1 MRKQQGVT
9 LLETLIAILVLS
21 FGMLGMLGVIIN
33 SLKLTTSSNYRTIAA
48 QYAYS
53 MADIVRGTPALLAS
67 YAAPTAANKPN
78 CFSTN
83 LTGCPKADLVNM
95 QLDLWQKNLAQ
106 SLPSGA
112 GIVCRDS
119 TPSNGGNQTDWK
131 CDGAGAYIVKVCWD
145 ETRVAV
151 TGGQHCTW
159 TNI

>member
-67 YAAPTAANKPN
+67 YAAPTVNNKSEN
-78 CFSTN
+78 CLKS
-83 LTGCPKADLVNM
+83 TGCSSAQLVST
-95 QLDLWQKNLAQ
+95 QLDLWQRNLAQ
-106 SLPSGA
+106 SLPSGV
-112 GIVCRDS
+112 GTVCRDS
-119 TPSNGGNQTDWK
+119 TPSNGGNLTDWK